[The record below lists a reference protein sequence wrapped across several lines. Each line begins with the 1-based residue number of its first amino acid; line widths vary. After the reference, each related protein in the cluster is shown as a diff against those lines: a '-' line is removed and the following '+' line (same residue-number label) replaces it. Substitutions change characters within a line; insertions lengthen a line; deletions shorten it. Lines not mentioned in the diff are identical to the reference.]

1 MSKKYKKK
9 QLITLAAF
17 CITSVV
23 LISNGNTGIGCRRI
37 SLFLLL
43 HRAVMDTHIV
53 WIKIMSCDP
62 IAGILQDDHRPDKRK
77 YDKNIIK

>member
-1 MSKKYKKK
+1 
-9 QLITLAAF
+9 
-17 CITSVV
+17 
-23 LISNGNTGIGCRRI
+23 
-37 SLFLLL
+37 
-43 HRAVMDTHIV
+43 MDTHIM